1 MEDTDN
7 GYRDAHERFLERER
21 NYYIDEEHWPD
32 PCNAE
37 KWRALIQD
45 PQWKYTG
52 RIEINPDASP
62 FSSEALS
69 YGIVSKEKS
78 YRGDLFSNTPRVES
92 DIYPYPADGPNCRE
106 MHEFCLA
113 PRWIFEKEATEI
125 PEEEEKSL
133 DTYMKRLICALSG
146 RFVSMGNDFGGTVI
160 KTKGIPQAGRI
171 YRWRY
176 WDNDGNVYDDDEIE
190 WTSYHNKYIA
200 TCDEM
205 YVEGLDYWGSL
216 PGDFRFGKQTW
227 MCKSEYASSHM
238 GCGMAEVF
246 GGFGTLS
253 MLKQGGTLMHEFW
266 DYIWAWKFNGT
277 TNCDSW
283 DRRLVQL
290 AESVGVP
297 FSSMSSKWIF
307 KEKNL
312 DSVANAKG
320 WMKVECKQPAMSS
333 YKKDGVR
340 LNFYLTTGTVGS
352 SLDHPVKGKTQ
363 LFRRKVTD
371 FSALFDNPR
380 IHTGKGYYMK
390 KEEGDDYTKQINKK
404 RKRNDNMEQ
413 TLQCYSCKQDLN
425 FEEFSKNQRKRSSRK
440 RRCKACIDMKPKP
453 PPFLRYTARK
463 R

>member
-1 MEDTDN
+1 MEEVDN
-7 GYRDAHERFLERER
+7 GYHDAHERFLERER

-32 PCNAE
+32 PCDAE

-52 RIEINPDASP
+52 RIYLPSP

-69 YGIVSKEKS
+69 YGIVSKGKTS
-78 YRGDLFSNTPRVES
+78 HGSIFSNTPRVKS
-92 DIYPYPADGPNCRE
+92 DIYSYPVDGPDTRD
-106 MHEFCLA
+106 MQKFCLA
-113 PRWIFEKEATEI
+113 PKWIFEKEATKI
-125 PEEEEKSL
+125 PEEEERSL

-176 WDNDGNVYDDDEIE
+176 WDNAGNVYDDNEI
-190 WTSYHNKYIA
+190 TCTTYHNKYNA

-227 MCKSEYASSHM
+227 MCKPEYASSCM

-246 GGFGTLS
+246 GGFGTIS
-253 MLKQGGTLMHEFW
+253 MLKQGGALMDEFW
-266 DYIWAWKFNGT
+266 DYIWAWNFNGT

-290 AESVGVP
+290 AESAGVP
-297 FSSMSSKWIF
+297 FSSMSSKWVF
-307 KEKNL
+307 NEKDL
-312 DSVANAKG
+312 YSVANAKG
-320 WMKVECKQPAMSS
+320 WIKVECKQPAMAS
-333 YKKDGVR
+333 YKKHDTR
-340 LNFYLTTGTVGS
+340 INFYLSTGTVGS
-352 SLDHPVKGKTQ
+352 SLDHPKKGKTQ
-363 LFRRKVTD
+363 LFRRKVTEY
-371 FSALFDNPR
+371 SALFDNPR
-380 IHTGKGYYMK
+380 LHTGKGYYTK
-390 KEEGDDYTKQINKK
+390 KGGGDNDTREMNKK

-413 TLQCYSCKQDLN
+413 TLQCYSCKQYLD
-425 FEEFSKNQRKRSSRK
+425 FEDFSKNQRKRSSRN
-440 RRCKACIDMKPKP
+440 RRCKACIGMNPKP
-453 PPFLRYTARK
+453 HPFLGHTVRK